1 MAINMERLK
10 LLGIFVVCTVGA
22 IYAAIRMLY
31 TIIVIPSKA
40 WVISMAFDQ
49 LANAATGG
57 DPDETI
63 SSRAY
68 RASLDNERW
77 GCILCKFLD
86 KIEKDHCLKSLG
98 K

>member
-1 MAINMERLK
+1 MNKLK
-10 LLGIFVVCTVGA
+10 LLGIFLICLIGGF
-22 IYAAIRMLY
+22 YASVRMFY
-31 TIIVIPSKA
+31 TIFFNPQRA
-40 WVISMAFDQ
+40 WVMSLAFDQ

-63 SSRAY
+63 SSRAH
-68 RASLDNERW
+68 RATLEEKKW

-86 KIEKDHCLKSLG
+86 KLDKNHCFKSAG